1 MSPFHS
7 LHNRQIRLLVAVT
20 IMAWATQTLVQQWG
34 YGQELPPSP
43 APMRF
48 VPHDGNIAGGT
59 LELRSEAIVIG
70 TDVTVRAVEEVLK
83 ESERLRSEGV
93 SDEELTNARDY
104 LIGILPLQMQTT
116 GQLASALAELVTYGL
131 PLDYYDNYRD
141 RIAAVTAEDIR
152 RVAREHMR
160 PETFAIV
167 VVGDAASV
175 REGIEG
181 LKHGTVYEVKPNGG
195 TA

>member
-1 MSPFHS
+1 
-7 LHNRQIRLLVAVT
+7 
-20 IMAWATQTLVQQWG
+20 
-34 YGQELPPSP
+34 
-43 APMRF
+43 
-48 VPHDGNIAGGT
+48 
-59 LELRSEAIVIG
+59 
-70 TDVTVRAVEEVLK
+70 
-83 ESERLRSEGV
+83 RSEGV

-195 TA
+195 TAGQTTTARATTERPASSVASLYTAVASWTCRSTRSASRMARPASSS